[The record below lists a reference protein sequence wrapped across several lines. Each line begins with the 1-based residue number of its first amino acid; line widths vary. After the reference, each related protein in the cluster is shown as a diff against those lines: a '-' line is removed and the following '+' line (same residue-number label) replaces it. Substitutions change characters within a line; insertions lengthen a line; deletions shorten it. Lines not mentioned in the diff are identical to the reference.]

1 MHITHVY
8 VKLRI
13 ETVVAIQSLLILRIG
28 VEWGLLRPVV
38 SDLLSGRNPD
48 RTRRLRGDVVHKLSL
63 C

>member
-1 MHITHVY
+1 MHITHLY

-13 ETVVAIQSLLILRIG
+13 ETVAAIQSLLILRIG
-28 VEWGLLRPVV
+28 VVWGLLRPVV

-48 RTRRLRGDVVHKLSL
+48 RIRRLRGDVVHKLSL